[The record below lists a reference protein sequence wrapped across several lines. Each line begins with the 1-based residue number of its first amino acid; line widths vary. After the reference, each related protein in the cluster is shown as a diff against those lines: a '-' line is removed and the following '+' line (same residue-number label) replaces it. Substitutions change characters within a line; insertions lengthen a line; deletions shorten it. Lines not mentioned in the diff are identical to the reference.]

1 MRKVGGNMKNQVH
14 GKNYEIC
21 GAKTRRRGTP
31 CLRPAGWGT
40 NHPGTGR
47 CKLHGGCSTGP
58 KDQRGNKNAVKTG
71 EYETIWFDTLE
82 EEEKELFYQIN
93 LDKIKQLENE
103 IKLTEIRERRMLKR
117 IQKLKEKDFI
127 VTSHKEGVERGKVTS
142 LEERQETL
150 SQIQAIEEALT
161 RVQAHKAKL
170 IDLKHKLE
178 LDMGITTN
186 DNEGIKEFIN
196 ATRPSISELEELFED
211 DEYEET

>member
-1 MRKVGGNMKNQVH
+1 MRKVGDNMKNQVH
-14 GKNYEIC
+14 NKNYNIC
-21 GAKTRRRGTP
+21 GAKTRKGTP

-71 EYETIWFDTLE
+71 EYETIWFDTLDE
-82 EEEKELFYQIN
+82 EERELFHQIN
-93 LDKIKQLENE
+93 LDKIKQLDNG
-103 IKLTEIRERRMLKR
+103 IKLIEIRERRMLKR
-117 IQKLKEKDFI
+117 IQKLKEKDFTVI
-127 VTSHKEGVERGKVTS
+127 SRKEGLERGKATS
-142 LEERQETL
+142 LEESQGTL
-150 SQIQAIEEALT
+150 GQIQAIEEALT

-178 LDMGITTN
+178 LDMGVTTN
-186 DNEGIKEFIN
+186 NNEGVKEFIN

-211 DEYEET
+211 DECEES

>member
-1 MRKVGGNMKNQVH
+1 MRKAGDNMKNQVH
-14 GKNYEIC
+14 NKNYNIC
-21 GAKTRRRGTP
+21 GAKTRKGTP

-71 EYETIWFDTLE
+71 EYETIWFDTLDE
-82 EEEKELFYQIN
+82 EERELFHQIN
-93 LDKIKQLENE
+93 LDKIKQLDNG
-103 IKLTEIRERRMLKR
+103 IKLIEIRERRMLKR
-117 IQKLKEKDFI
+117 IQKLKEKDFTVI
-127 VTSHKEGVERGKVTS
+127 SRKEGLERGKATS
-142 LEERQETL
+142 LEESQGTL
-150 SQIQAIEEALT
+150 GQIQAIEEALT

-178 LDMGITTN
+178 LDMGVTTN
-186 DNEGIKEFIN
+186 NNEGVKEFIN

-211 DEYEET
+211 DECEES

>member
-1 MRKVGGNMKNQVH
+1 MKNQVH
-14 GKNYEIC
+14 NKNYNIC
-21 GAKTRRRGTP
+21 GAKTRKGTP

-71 EYETIWFDTLE
+71 EYETIWFDTLDE
-82 EEEKELFYQIN
+82 EERELFHQIN
-93 LDKIKQLENE
+93 LDKIKQLDNG
-103 IKLTEIRERRMLKR
+103 IKLIEIRERRMLKR
-117 IQKLKEKDFI
+117 IQKLKEKDFTVI
-127 VTSHKEGVERGKVTS
+127 SRKEGLERGKATS
-142 LEERQETL
+142 LEESQGTL
-150 SQIQAIEEALT
+150 GQIQAIEEALT

-178 LDMGITTN
+178 LDMGVTTN
-186 DNEGIKEFIN
+186 NNEGVKEFIN

-211 DEYEET
+211 DECEES

>member
-1 MRKVGGNMKNQVH
+1 MKNQVH
-14 GKNYEIC
+14 NKNYNIC
-21 GAKTRRRGTP
+21 GAKTRKGTP

-71 EYETIWFDTLE
+71 EYETIWLDTLDE
-82 EEEKELFYQIN
+82 EERELFHQIN
-93 LDKIKQLENE
+93 LDKIKQLDNG
-103 IKLTEIRERRMLKR
+103 IKLIEIRERRMLKR
-117 IQKLKEKDFI
+117 IQKLKEKDFTVI
-127 VTSHKEGVERGKVTS
+127 SRKEGLERGKATS
-142 LEERQETL
+142 LEESQGTL
-150 SQIQAIEEALT
+150 GQIQAIEEALT

-178 LDMGITTN
+178 LDMGVTTN
-186 DNEGIKEFIN
+186 NNEGVKEFIN

-211 DEYEET
+211 DKYEET

>member
-1 MRKVGGNMKNQVH
+1 MCEVGGEMKNQVH
-14 GKNYEIC
+14 DKNYEIC
-21 GAKTRRRGTP
+21 GAKTKRGTP

-71 EYETIWFDTLE
+71 EYETIWLDTLDE
-82 EEEKELFYQIN
+82 EERELFHQIN
-93 LDKIKQLENE
+93 LDKIKQLDNG
-103 IKLTEIRERRMLKR
+103 IKLIEIRERRMLKR
-117 IQKLKEKDFI
+117 IQKLKEKDFTVI
-127 VTSHKEGVERGKVTS
+127 SRKEGLERGKATS
-142 LEERQETL
+142 LEESQGTL
-150 SQIQAIEEALT
+150 GQIQAIEEALT

-178 LDMGITTN
+178 LDMGVTTN
-186 DNEGIKEFIN
+186 NNEGVKEFIN

-211 DEYEET
+211 DKYEET